1 MRIPVFKS
9 AKTKA
14 QNSCAVISA
23 FIFGT
28 QKVQFLFFVCYV
40 YFDLTVIKYLPVVN
54 QDYQTSNHKKAYFST
69 VPRQSARILSKL
81 VGTPEVIF
89 SHDATH
95 YIRTLSKIISNA
107 I

>member
-14 QNSCAVISA
+14 QNSCAVTSA

-28 QKVQFLFFVCYV
+28 QKVQSLFFVGHV
-40 YFDLTVIKYLPVVN
+40 YFDLTVIKSLSVLN
-54 QDYQTSNHKKAYFST
+54 QEFQTANHLRAYFST

-81 VGTPEVIF
+81 VGDPKDIF
-89 SHDATH
+89 SHVRQKPLWH
-95 YIRTLSKIISNA
+95 
-107 I
+107 